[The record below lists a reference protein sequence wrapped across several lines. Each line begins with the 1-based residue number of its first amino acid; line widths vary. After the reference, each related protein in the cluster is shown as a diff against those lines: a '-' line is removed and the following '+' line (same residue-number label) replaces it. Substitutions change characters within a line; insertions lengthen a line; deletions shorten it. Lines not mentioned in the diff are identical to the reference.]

1 MSDSMLEVKRQI
13 AEHATEYYG
22 KYVSPYEFIM
32 AQIDKSEFT
41 IAQLFQDTS
50 SSGVL
55 NVNMNSI
62 FIFAYQINKNAL
74 NY

>member
-41 IAQLFQDTS
+41 IAQLF
-50 SSGVL
+50 
-55 NVNMNSI
+55 
-62 FIFAYQINKNAL
+62 
-74 NY
+74 